1 MAPEGLSF
9 FRENE
14 WGSDPITKFLRC
26 SVVLQEE
33 VVQVD
38 DLGDGGGDA
47 VEDLLFEGDAVGVER
62 GFVAVLE
69 EDDELLFEFDAEVVV
84 GDRERVAFLLHVD
97 ERGDV
102 VHREDL
108 LHEDEEDRV
117 GDLVGVVLL
126 LQWSVDVAFLY
137 VVADHRG
144 GDRNVQ
150 RGKAFVD
157 ILDGLLEVES
167 HIREL
172 IVAWHPEISGW

>member
-1 MAPEGLSF
+1 MDL
-9 FRENE
+9 NVKLTTL
-14 WGSDPITKFLRC
+14 GSDPITKFLRC
-26 SVVLQEE
+26 GVGRQEE

-62 GFVAVLE
+62 AFVAVLE
-69 EDDELLFEFDAEVVV
+69 EDDELLLELHAEVVV
-84 GDRERVAFLLHVD
+84 GDRKRIAFLLHVD

-108 LHEDEEDRV
+108 LHEGEEDRV

-144 GDRNVQ
+144 GDRDVQ
-150 RGKAFVD
+150 R
-157 ILDGLLEVES
+157 
-167 HIREL
+167 
-172 IVAWHPEISGW
+172 